1 VHVICAE
8 RFKACLMRLALIK
21 QCANPV
27 RLTDS
32 VESAVDALGQ
42 LILLSLVA
50 AGEQQLEVQW

>member
-1 VHVICAE
+1 
-8 RFKACLMRLALIK
+8 MRLALIK
-21 QCANPV
+21 QCANPA

-50 AGEQQLEVQW
+50 AGEQQLELQW